1 VRRRFFVKKFD
12 GDKAV
17 LRAESAHHLGHV
29 LRAEMG
35 QSYELSDG
43 ETVRLGRVNRID
55 RDEIEFELT
64 ETVADIGQ
72 PRLAITLLL
81 SIVKF
86 DRFEWALE
94 KATELGVDE
103 IIPLDAARSEKG
115 LILAAAKR
123 AERWQR
129 ILMESS
135 QQARRLRPPVLREV
149 ENVENKF
156 AAPVGEDSARR
167 NSVRIILSERSDA
180 RPLREI
186 LAAHSR
192 ESTSSAILAI
202 GPEGGWT
209 DEEFAAAETG
219 GFEEASLGSN
229 ILRTETAVMA
239 ALASLNLIFG

>member
-1 VRRRFFVKKFD
+1 VRRRFFVKQFE

-43 ETVRLGRVNRID
+43 ETVRVGRVNRID

-64 ETVADIGQ
+64 ETVADIAA

-81 SIVKF
+81 TIVKF

-103 IIPLDAARSEKG
+103 IVPLSAARTEKG
-115 LILAAAKR
+115 LVLAAPKR

-135 QQARRLRPPVLREV
+135 QQARRLRPPVLHEV
-149 ENVENKF
+149 ESVSERF
-156 AAPVGEDSARR
+156 ALPSDES
-167 NSVRIILSERSDA
+167 SPKETSLRIILSERGDA

-186 LAAHSR
+186 LGGNLR
-192 ESTSSAILAI
+192 ESTHVATLAI

-209 DEEFAAAETG
+209 DEEFELAENG
-219 GFEEASLGSN
+219 GFEEASLGNN

-239 ALASLNLIFG
+239 ALASINLVFG

>member
-1 VRRRFFVKKFD
+1 MRRRFFVKQFD

-64 ETVADIGQ
+64 ETVTDVAP

-103 IIPLDAARSEKG
+103 IVPLSAARTEKG
-115 LILAAAKR
+115 LILAAPKR
-123 AERWQR
+123 SERWQR

-135 QQARRLRPPVLREV
+135 QQARRLRPPVLHGV
-149 ENVENKF
+149 EGVSEKF
-156 AAPVGEDSARR
+156 VMGSDEDSP
-167 NSVRIILSERSDA
+167 NKTGLRIILSERSDA

-186 LAAHSR
+186 LGGHSR
-192 ESTSSAILAI
+192 ESTHAATLAI

-209 DEEFAAAETG
+209 DDEFEMAETG
-219 GFEEASLGSN
+219 GFEEVSLGNN

-239 ALASLNLIFG
+239 ALASLNLVFG

>member
-1 VRRRFFVKKFD
+1 MRRRFFVKQFD

-43 ETVRLGRVNRID
+43 ETVRLGRVNRIE

-64 ETVADIGQ
+64 ETVAGIT
-72 PRLAITLLL
+72 PLRLTTTLLL

-94 KATELGVDE
+94 KATELGVDN
-103 IIPLDAARSEKG
+103 IVPLNAARTEKG
-115 LILAAAKR
+115 LVLAAAKR

-135 QQARRLRPPVLREV
+135 QQARRLRPPVLHEV
-149 ENVENKF
+149 ESVSERF
-156 AAPVGEDSARR
+156 VAALDETGL
-167 NSVRIILSERSDA
+167 RIILSERSDT

-186 LAAHSR
+186 LGAHPR
-192 ESTSSAILAI
+192 ESIHSATLAI

-209 DEEFAAAETG
+209 DEEFEAATAG
-219 GFEEASLGSN
+219 GFEEASLGNN

-239 ALASLNLIFG
+239 ALASLNLVFG

>member
-1 VRRRFFVKKFD
+1 MRRRFFVKQFD

-43 ETVRLGRVNRID
+43 ETVRLGRVNRVD

-64 ETVADIGQ
+64 ETVADIVA
-72 PRLAITLLL
+72 PRLKITLLL

-103 IIPLDAARSEKG
+103 IIPLNAARSEKG

-149 ENVENKF
+149 ETVADRF
-156 AAPVGEDSARR
+156 APRAGED
-167 NSVRIILSERSDA
+167 SVRIILSERSDA

-186 LAAHSR
+186 LAGHSR
-192 ESTSSAILAI
+192 ESTRSAILAI

-209 DEEFAAAETG
+209 DEEFDLAEAS
-219 GFEEASLGSN
+219 GFEEASMGSN

-239 ALASLNLIFG
+239 ALASLNLVFG

>member
-1 VRRRFFVKKFD
+1 VRRRFFVKQFD

-43 ETVRLGRVNRID
+43 ETVRLGRVNRME

-64 ETVADIGQ
+64 ETVAGIVQ
-72 PRLAITLLL
+72 PRLATTLLL

-94 KATELGVDE
+94 KATELGVDD
-103 IIPLDAARSEKG
+103 IVPLDAARSEKG

-129 ILMESS
+129 ILMESA
-135 QQARRLRPPVLREV
+135 QQARRLRPPVLHEV
-149 ENVENKF
+149 ETVDERFVPTSGVDTSQEK
-156 AAPVGEDSARR
+156 AIRV
-167 NSVRIILSERSDA
+167 ILSERSDA
-180 RPLREI
+180 RPLREV
-186 LAAHSR
+186 LAGHPR
-192 ESTSSAILAI
+192 ESTTSSTLAI

-209 DEEFAAAETG
+209 DEEFTAAAAT
-219 GFEEASLGSN
+219 GFEEASLGAN

-239 ALASLNLIFG
+239 ALASINLIFG

>member
-1 VRRRFFVKKFD
+1 VRRRFFVKQFD
-12 GDKAV
+12 GDRAV

-43 ETVRLGRVNRID
+43 ETVRLGRVNRVD

-64 ETVADIGQ
+64 ETVADAA
-72 PRLAITLLL
+72 PSRLTIRLLL

-94 KATELGVDE
+94 KATELGVDD
-103 IIPLDAARSEKG
+103 IVPLHAARSDKG

-129 ILMESS
+129 ILMECS
-135 QQARRLRPPVLREV
+135 QQARRLRPPVLHEV
-149 ENVENKF
+149 ESVAEGF
-156 AAPVGEDSARR
+156 APAANLNSAEDKG
-167 NSVRIILSERSDA
+167 VRIILSERSDA
-180 RPLREI
+180 RALREI
-186 LAAHSR
+186 LASHPR
-192 ESTSSAILAI
+192 ESTRAATLAI

-209 DEEFAAAETG
+209 DEEFDAALAG
-219 GFEEASLGSN
+219 NFEEASLGSN

-239 ALASLNLIFG
+239 AIASLNLVLG

>member
-1 VRRRFFVKKFD
+1 VRRRFFVKQFD

-43 ETVRLGRVNRID
+43 ETVRLGRVNRVD

-64 ETVADIGQ
+64 ETVSDIVA
-72 PRLAITLLL
+72 PRLSTTLLL

-103 IIPLDAARSEKG
+103 IIPLNAARSEKG

-149 ENVENKF
+149 ENVEDRF
-156 AAPVGEDSARR
+156 AQAVDGSSGD

-180 RPLREI
+180 HPLREI
-186 LAAHSR
+186 LAGHPR
-192 ESTSSAILAI
+192 ENTGSAILAI

-209 DEEFAAAETG
+209 DEEFDAAETG

-239 ALASLNLIFG
+239 ALASLNLVFG

>member
-1 VRRRFFVKKFD
+1 VRRRFFVKQFD

-43 ETVRLGRVNRID
+43 ESVRLGRVNRID

-64 ETVADIGQ
+64 ETVANIEA

-94 KATELGVDE
+94 KATELGVDD
-103 IIPLDAARSEKG
+103 IVPLSAARTEKG
-115 LILAAAKR
+115 LILAAPKR

-135 QQARRLRPPVLREV
+135 QQARRLRPPVLHEV
-149 ENVENKF
+149 ESVSERFALAPNK
-156 AAPVGEDSARR
+156 SAERES
-167 NSVRIILSERSDA
+167 NIRIILSERGDA
-180 RPLREI
+180 SPLREVVGG
-186 LAAHSR
+186 HPR
-192 ESTSSAILAI
+192 ESTHTAALAI

-209 DEEFAAAETG
+209 DEEFDEAEAG
-219 GFEEASLGSN
+219 GFEEASMGSN

-239 ALASLNLIFG
+239 ALASLNLFFG

>member
-1 VRRRFFVKKFD
+1 VRRRFFVKQFD

-17 LRAESAHHLGHV
+17 LRAESAHHLEHV

-43 ETVRLGRVNRID
+43 ETVRLGRVNRIE

-64 ETVADIGQ
+64 ETVSGIVQ

-94 KATELGVDE
+94 KATELGVGE

-115 LILAAAKR
+115 LILAAPKR

-135 QQARRLRPPVLREV
+135 QQARRLRPPILREV
-149 ENVENKF
+149 ESVAERF
-156 AAPVGEDSARR
+156 APAFDEDSAREKNIR
-167 NSVRIILSERSDA
+167 LIFSERSDA

-186 LAAHSR
+186 LDGHPRDAIRAA
-192 ESTSSAILAI
+192 TLAI

-219 GFEEASLGSN
+219 GFQEASLGRN

-239 ALASLNLIFG
+239 ALASLNLVFG

>member
-1 VRRRFFVKKFD
+1 VRRRFFVEQFD

-17 LRAESAHHLGHV
+17 LRAESAHHLGNV

-64 ETVADIGQ
+64 ENVTDIAP
-72 PRLAITLLL
+72 PRLSITLLL
-81 SIVKF
+81 SVVKF

-103 IIPLDAARSEKG
+103 IVPLSAARTEKG
-115 LILAAAKR
+115 LILAAPKR
-123 AERWQR
+123 AERWHR

-135 QQARRLRPPVLREV
+135 QQARRLRPPVLHQV
-149 ENVENKF
+149 ESVSERF
-156 AAPVGEDSARR
+156 ARPPSEHSLKETG
-167 NSVRIILSERSDA
+167 VRIILSEHGDSRS
-180 RPLREI
+180 LREI
-186 LAAHSR
+186 LGTHSR
-192 ESTSSAILAI
+192 ESTHAGTLAV

-209 DEEFAAAETG
+209 DEEFEMAETG

-239 ALASLNLIFG
+239 ALASLNLVFG

>member
-1 VRRRFFVKKFD
+1 MRRRFFVKQFD

-17 LRAESAHHLGHV
+17 LRAESAHHLGKV

-43 ETVRLGRVNRID
+43 ETVRLGRVNRIE

-64 ETVADIGQ
+64 EIVADVE
-72 PRLAITLLL
+72 PARLKITLLL

-103 IIPLDAARSEKG
+103 IVPLNAARSEKG

-135 QQARRLRPPVLREV
+135 QQARRLRPPILREV
-149 ENVENKF
+149 ETAGERFSGPLGDVS
-156 AAPVGEDSARR
+156 AAATAIRV
-167 NSVRIILSERSDA
+167 ILSERSEA
-180 RPLREI
+180 LPLREV
-186 LAAHSR
+186 LARHPR
-192 ESTSSAILAI
+192 ETTGAAILAI

-209 DEEFAAAETG
+209 EEEFAAAAG
-219 GFEEASLGSN
+219 SRFEEASLGAN

-239 ALASLNLIFG
+239 AISSLNLMFG

>member
-1 VRRRFFVKKFD
+1 MRRRFFVKQFD

-43 ETVRLGRVNRID
+43 ESVRLGRVTRVD

-64 ETVADIGQ
+64 ETVAGVVQ
-72 PRLAITLLL
+72 TRLAITLLL

-103 IIPLDAARSEKG
+103 IIPMNAARSEKG

-135 QQARRLRPPVLREV
+135 QQARRLRPPVLRDV
-149 ENVENKF
+149 ENAESEFARESGENSLR
-156 AAPVGEDSARR
+156 V
-167 NSVRIILSERSDA
+167 ILSERGDA
-180 RPLREI
+180 HPLREI
-186 LAAHSR
+186 LAAHPR
-192 ESTSSAILAI
+192 GSTNSATLAI

-209 DEEFAAAETG
+209 EEEFAVAEAAK
-219 GFEEASLGSN
+219 FEEASLGGN
-229 ILRTETAVMA
+229 ILRSETAVMA
-239 ALASLNLIFG
+239 ALASLNLVFG

>member
-1 VRRRFFVKKFD
+1 MRRRFFVKQFD

-64 ETVADIGQ
+64 EIVADIA
-72 PRLAITLLL
+72 PSRLAITLLL

-94 KATELGVDE
+94 KATELGVDD
-103 IIPLDAARSEKG
+103 IVPLGAARTEKG
-115 LILAAAKR
+115 LILAAPKR

-135 QQARRLRPPVLREV
+135 QQARRLRPPVLHEV
-149 ENVENKF
+149 ESVSERF
-156 AAPVGEDSARR
+156 ALASKESSTNDTGL
-167 NSVRIILSERSDA
+167 RIILSERSDA
-180 RPLREI
+180 RPFREI
-186 LAAHSR
+186 LGGHPR
-192 ESTSSAILAI
+192 ESTHAAILAV
-202 GPEGGWT
+202 GPEGGWK
-209 DEEFAAAETG
+209 DEEFEAAESG
-219 GFEEASLGSN
+219 GFEEASLGNN

-239 ALASLNLIFG
+239 ALASLNLVFG

>member
-1 VRRRFFVKKFD
+1 MRRRFFVKQFD

-55 RDEIEFELT
+55 RDEIEFELI
-64 ETVADIGQ
+64 ETVSDIVAS
-72 PRLAITLLL
+72 RLAITLLL

-94 KATELGVDE
+94 KATELGVNE
-103 IIPLDAARSEKG
+103 IIPLNAARSEKG
-115 LILAAAKR
+115 LILAAPKR

-135 QQARRLRPPVLREV
+135 QQARRLRPPVLRDVESVDEV
-149 ENVENKF
+149 F
-156 AAPVGEDSARR
+156 TLPVADD
-167 NSVRIILSERSDA
+167 SVRIILSERSDA

-186 LAAHSR
+186 LAGHSR
-192 ESTSSAILAI
+192 ESTSAATLAI

-209 DEEFAAAETG
+209 DEEFDAAETS

-239 ALASLNLIFG
+239 ALASLNLVFG

>member
-1 VRRRFFVKKFD
+1 MRRRFFVKQFD

-43 ETVRLGRVNRID
+43 ETVRVGRVNRVD
-55 RDEIEFELT
+55 GDEIEFELI
-64 ETVADIGQ
+64 EIVADSAP

-94 KATELGVDE
+94 KATEMGVTD
-103 IIPLDAARSEKG
+103 IVPLNAARSEKG

-135 QQARRLRPPVLREV
+135 QQARRLRPPVLHEV
-149 ENVENKF
+149 ESVPERFGVLSN
-156 AAPVGEDSARR
+156 PD
-167 NSVRIILSERSDA
+167 SVRDKSIRVILSERSDA
-180 RPLREI
+180 RPLRKI
-186 LAAHSR
+186 LATCPR
-192 ESTSSAILAI
+192 ESTYAAILAV

-209 DEEFAAAETG
+209 DEEFAAAATG

>member
-1 VRRRFFVKKFD
+1 MRRRFFVKQFD

-17 LRAESAHHLGHV
+17 LRAESAHHLGLV

-43 ETVRLGRVNRID
+43 ETVRVGRVNRVD
-55 RDEIEFELT
+55 RDEIEFELI
-64 ETVADIGQ
+64 ETVAGITP

-94 KATELGVDE
+94 KATELGVTE
-103 IIPLDAARSEKG
+103 IVPLNAARSEKG

-149 ENVENKF
+149 ETF
-156 AAPVGEDSARR
+156 AARLAAVLDGDSTHGK
-167 NSVRIILSERSDA
+167 SLRIILSERSDA
-180 RPLREI
+180 RPLREL
-186 LAAHSR
+186 LAGHSR
-192 ESTSSAILAI
+192 ESTHHAILAI

-209 DEEFAAAETG
+209 DEEFDAAATSE
-219 GFEEASLGSN
+219 FEEASLGSN

-239 ALASLNLIFG
+239 AIASFNLVFG

>member
-1 VRRRFFVKKFD
+1 M
-12 GDKAV
+12 

-64 ETVADIGQ
+64 ETVAGIVA
-72 PRLAITLLL
+72 PRLTVTLLL

-94 KATELGVDE
+94 KATELGVNE
-103 IIPLDAARSEKG
+103 IIPLNAARSEKG
-115 LILAAAKR
+115 LILAAEKR

-135 QQARRLRPPVLREV
+135 QQARRLRPPILREV
-149 ENVENKF
+149 ETVEARFVK
-156 AAPVGEDSARR
+156 PLGE
-167 NSVRIILSERSDA
+167 NSMRVILSERSDSRA
-180 RPLREI
+180 LREI
-186 LAAHSR
+186 FAEHPRETTDAA
-192 ESTSSAILAI
+192 TLAI

-209 DEEFAAAETG
+209 DEEFEAAVEA
-219 GFEEASLGSN
+219 GFAEASLGSN

-239 ALASLNLIFG
+239 ALASINLVFG

>member
-1 VRRRFFVKKFD
+1 VRRRFFVKQFD

-43 ETVRLGRVNRID
+43 QTVRVGRVNRVD
-55 RDEIEFELT
+55 RDEIEFELI
-64 ETVADIGQ
+64 ETVADVVP

-94 KATELGVDE
+94 KATELGVAD
-103 IIPLDAARSEKG
+103 IVPLNAARSEKG

-135 QQARRLRPPVLREV
+135 QQARRLRPPVLH
-149 ENVENKF
+149 NVETFVARF
-156 AAPVGEDSARR
+156 ALEADGDSTKGK
-167 NSVRIILSERSDA
+167 VLRIILSERGDA
-180 RPLREI
+180 RPMREI
-186 LAAHSR
+186 LVAHSR
-192 ESTSSAILAI
+192 ESTHAAILAI

-209 DEEFAAAETG
+209 DEEFAAATAG
-219 GFEEASLGSN
+219 GFKEASLGSN

-239 ALASLNLIFG
+239 AIASLNLVFG

>member
-1 VRRRFFVKKFD
+1 VRRRFFVKQFD
-12 GDKAV
+12 GDTAV
-17 LRAESAHHLGHV
+17 LRAESAHHLGNV

-64 ETVADIGQ
+64 ETVADIVA

-94 KATELGVDE
+94 KATELGVDD
-103 IIPLDAARSEKG
+103 IVPLSAARTEKG
-115 LILAAAKR
+115 LILAAPKR

-135 QQARRLRPPVLREV
+135 QQARRLRPPALHEV
-149 ENVENKF
+149 ETVSERF
-156 AAPVGEDSARR
+156 ALASNEQSPDETGLW
-167 NSVRIILSERSDA
+167 IILSERGDA

-186 LAAHSR
+186 LGAHPR
-192 ESTSSAILAI
+192 ESTHAVTLAV

-209 DEEFAAAETG
+209 DEEFEAADAG
-219 GFEEASLGSN
+219 GFEEASLGNN
-229 ILRTETAVMA
+229 ILRAETAVMA
-239 ALASLNLIFG
+239 ALASLNLVFG

>member
-1 VRRRFFVKKFD
+1 VRRRFFVKQFD

-43 ETVRLGRVNRID
+43 ETVRLGRVNRVD

-64 ETVADIGQ
+64 ETVANVVAT
-72 PRLAITLLL
+72 RLSITLLL

-103 IIPLDAARSEKG
+103 IIPINSARSEKG

-149 ENVENKF
+149 ESVEERF
-156 AAPVGEDSARR
+156 ALVAVE
-167 NSVRIILSERSDA
+167 NSVRVILSERSDA

-186 LAAHSR
+186 FGGHPR
-192 ESTSSAILAI
+192 ETTSSAILAI

-209 DEEFAAAETG
+209 DEEFAAAEAG

-239 ALASLNLIFG
+239 ALASLNLVFG

>member
-1 VRRRFFVKKFD
+1 VRRRFFVKQFD

-43 ETVRLGRVNRID
+43 ETVRLGRVNRVD

-64 ETVADIGQ
+64 EIVADVAA
-72 PRLAITLLL
+72 PRLTITLLL

-94 KATELGVDE
+94 KATELGVTD
-103 IIPLDAARSEKG
+103 IVPLNSARSEKG

-135 QQARRLRPPVLREV
+135 QQARRLRPPVLHDV
-149 ENVENKF
+149 EGF
-156 AAPVGEDSARR
+156 AARFAPLPDG
-167 NSVRIILSERSDA
+167 NSPQPNVLRIILSERGDA
-180 RPLREI
+180 QPLREI
-186 LAAHSR
+186 LAAHPR
-192 ESTSSAILAI
+192 DATLAATLAI

-209 DEEFAAAETG
+209 DEEFAAAATS

-239 ALASLNLIFG
+239 AIASLNLVFG

>member
-1 VRRRFFVKKFD
+1 MRRRFFVKQFE

-43 ETVRLGRVNRID
+43 ETVRLGRVNRVD

-64 ETVADIGQ
+64 ETVADVTP

-94 KATELGVDE
+94 KATELGVNE
-103 IIPLDAARSEKG
+103 IVPLSAARSEKG
-115 LILAAAKR
+115 LILAATKR

-135 QQARRLRPPVLREV
+135 QQARRLRPPVLRGVQTVTEI
-149 ENVENKF
+149 F
-156 AAPVGEDSARR
+156 APSSSA
-167 NSVRIILSERSDA
+167 SQLHESSIRIILSERSDS
-180 RPLREI
+180 RPLRDI
-186 LAAHSR
+186 LDGHPR
-192 ESTSSAILAI
+192 DSTTSATLAI

-209 DEEFAAAETG
+209 EEEFAAAATS

-239 ALASLNLIFG
+239 AIASINLVFG

>member
-1 VRRRFFVKKFD
+1 MRRRFFVKQFD

-64 ETVADIGQ
+64 ETVADIVAS
-72 PRLAITLLL
+72 RLSTTLLL

-103 IIPLDAARSEKG
+103 IIPLNAARSEKG

-149 ENVENKF
+149 ESAEERF
-156 AAPVGEDSARR
+156 AVAAGDK
-167 NSVRIILSERSDA
+167 SVRIVLSERSDA

-186 LAAHSR
+186 LAGHSR
-192 ESTSSAILAI
+192 INTSSAILAI

-209 DEEFAAAETG
+209 DEEFAAAEAG
-219 GFEEASLGSN
+219 DLKR
-229 ILRTETAVMA
+229 LRWAPTFCERK
-239 ALASLNLIFG
+239 LL

>member
-1 VRRRFFVKKFD
+1 VRRRFFVKQFD
-12 GDKAV
+12 GDKTV
-17 LRAESAHHLGHV
+17 LRAESAHHLGKV

-43 ETVRLGRVNRID
+43 ETVRLGRVNRIE

-64 ETVADIGQ
+64 ETVADVVQ
-72 PRLAITLLL
+72 TRLKTTLLL

-103 IIPLDAARSEKG
+103 VVPLNAARSEKG

-135 QQARRLRPPVLREV
+135 QQARRLRPPVLHEV
-149 ENVENKF
+149 ETATERF
-156 AAPVGEDSARR
+156 SRLLGEGSAAVTTI
-167 NSVRIILSERSDA
+167 RIMLSERIDA
-180 RPLREI
+180 RPLREV
-186 LAAHSR
+186 LAGHSR
-192 ESTSSAILAI
+192 ETTRAAVLAI

-209 DEEFAAAETG
+209 EEEFAAAAG
-219 GFEEASLGSN
+219 SGFEEASLGVN

-239 ALASLNLIFG
+239 AIASLNLVFG

>member
-1 VRRRFFVKKFD
+1 MRRRFFVKQFD

-43 ETVRLGRVNRID
+43 ETVRLGRVNRVD

-64 ETVADIGQ
+64 ETVADIVQ
-72 PRLAITLLL
+72 PRLSTTLLL

-103 IIPLDAARSEKG
+103 IVPLHAARSEKG

-135 QQARRLRPPVLREV
+135 QQARRLRPPVLRDV
-149 ENVENKF
+149 ESVEDGF
-156 AAPVGEDSARR
+156 ALPAGGDH
-167 NSVRIILSERSDA
+167 SVRIILSERWDA

-186 LAAHSR
+186 LAGHAR
-192 ESTSSAILAI
+192 ESTSSATLAI

-209 DEEFAAAETG
+209 DEEFDAAEAN
-219 GFEEASLGSN
+219 GFNEASLGSN

-239 ALASLNLIFG
+239 ALASLNLVFG

>member
-1 VRRRFFVKKFD
+1 VKQFD

-43 ETVRLGRVNRID
+43 ETVRLGRVNRVD

-64 ETVADIGQ
+64 ETVSDIVA
-72 PRLAITLLL
+72 PRFAITLLL

-94 KATELGVDE
+94 KATELGVNE
-103 IIPLDAARSEKG
+103 IIPLNAARSEKG

-135 QQARRLRPPVLREV
+135 QQARRLRPPVLRDV
-149 ENVENKF
+149 EPVDEAFALPSGEN
-156 AAPVGEDSARR
+156 SM
-167 NSVRIILSERSDA
+167 RIILSERSDA
-180 RPLREI
+180 RPMREI
-186 LAAHSR
+186 LAGHPR
-192 ESTSSAILAI
+192 EATNAATLAI

-209 DEEFAAAETG
+209 DEEFSAATEA
-219 GFEEASLGSN
+219 GFEEASMGSN

-239 ALASLNLIFG
+239 ALASLNLVFS

>member
-1 VRRRFFVKKFD
+1 VRRRFFVKQFE

-43 ETVRLGRVNRID
+43 ETVRLGRVYRID

-64 ETVADIGQ
+64 EVIADIAPQ
-72 PRLAITLLL
+72 RLSVTLLL

-94 KATELGVDE
+94 KATELGVTE
-103 IIPLDAARSEKG
+103 IVPLNAARSEKG
-115 LILAAAKR
+115 LILAAPKR

-135 QQARRLRPPVLREV
+135 QQARRLRPPVLHEV
-149 ENVENKF
+149 AAVEESFRPEANQRSSQ
-156 AAPVGEDSARR
+156 AA
-167 NSVRIILSERSDA
+167 VRIILSERSDA
-180 RPLREI
+180 RPMREI
-186 LAAHSR
+186 LAMHPR
-192 ESTSSAILAI
+192 VSTHFVTLAI

-209 DEEFAAAETG
+209 EEEFAAAAAS
-219 GFEEASLGSN
+219 GFEEASLGGN

-239 ALASLNLIFG
+239 ALASLNLVYG

>member
-1 VRRRFFVKKFD
+1 VRRRFFVQQFE

-43 ETVRLGRVNRID
+43 ETVRLGRVNRIE

-64 ETVADIGQ
+64 ETVANAAA

-94 KATELGVDE
+94 KATELGVNE
-103 IIPLDAARSEKG
+103 IVPLSAARSEKG
-115 LILAAAKR
+115 LILAAPKR

-135 QQARRLRPPVLREV
+135 QQARRLRPPILHETRTVAEIFSSPPS
-149 ENVENKF
+149 ESSPHEK
-156 AAPVGEDSARR
+156 A
-167 NSVRIILSERSDA
+167 VRIILSERSDS
-180 RPLREI
+180 RPLREV
-186 LAAHSR
+186 LSGHPR
-192 ESTSSAILAI
+192 ESTHSATLAI

-209 DEEFAAAETG
+209 EEEFDAAAAS
-219 GFEEASLGSN
+219 GFEEASLGAN

-239 ALASLNLIFG
+239 ALASLNLVYG

>member
-1 VRRRFFVKKFD
+1 VRRRFFVKQFE

-43 ETVRLGRVNRID
+43 ETVRLGRVNRVD

-64 ETVADIGQ
+64 ETVTDIAPSG
-72 PRLAITLLL
+72 LSITLLL
-81 SIVKF
+81 SVVKF
-86 DRFEWALE
+86 DRFEWAIE
-94 KATELGVDE
+94 KATELGVDD
-103 IIPLDAARSEKG
+103 IVPLNAARSEKG
-115 LILAAAKR
+115 LILAAPKR

-135 QQARRLRPPVLREV
+135 QQARRLRPPVLHEV
-149 ENVENKF
+149 STIAQSFAPPPSDDSQNEN
-156 AAPVGEDSARR
+156 AL
-167 NSVRIILSERSDA
+167 RIILSERSDA
-180 RPLREI
+180 RPLREV
-186 LAAHSR
+186 LDGHLR
-192 ESTSSAILAI
+192 ESTHSVTLAI

-209 DEEFAAAETG
+209 DDEFDAAAAY
-219 GFEEASLGSN
+219 GFEEASLGGN

-239 ALASLNLIFG
+239 ALASLNLVYG

>member
-1 VRRRFFVKKFD
+1 VRRRFFVKQFD

-43 ETVRLGRVNRID
+43 ETVRLGRVNRVD

-64 ETVADIGQ
+64 ETVANIAP

-94 KATELGVDE
+94 KATELGVTE
-103 IIPLDAARSEKG
+103 IVPLNAARSEKG

-123 AERWQR
+123 ADRWQR

-135 QQARRLRPPVLREV
+135 QQARRLRPPVLHGV
-149 ENVENKF
+149 ETFGARF
-156 AAPVGEDSARR
+156 AWVPAGDSAQA
-167 NSVRIILSERSDA
+167 NVLRILLSERSDS
-180 RPLREI
+180 RPMREL
-186 LAAHSR
+186 LAAHPR
-192 ESTSSAILAI
+192 ELTNAAILAI

-209 DEEFAAAETG
+209 DEEFEAAAAS
-219 GFEEASLGSN
+219 GFDEASLGSN

-239 ALASLNLIFG
+239 ALASLNLVFG

>member
-1 VRRRFFVKKFD
+1 VRRRFFVKQFD
-12 GDKAV
+12 GDTAV
-17 LRAESAHHLGHV
+17 LRAESAHHLGNV

-64 ETVADIGQ
+64 ETVADIVA

-94 KATELGVDE
+94 KATELGVDD
-103 IIPLDAARSEKG
+103 IVPLSAARTEKG
-115 LILAAAKR
+115 LILAAPKR

-135 QQARRLRPPVLREV
+135 QQARRLRPSVLHEV
-149 ENVENKF
+149 KSVSEKF
-156 AAPVGEDSARR
+156 APTSDQASL
-167 NSVRIILSERSDA
+167 RIILSERSDA
-180 RPLREI
+180 RSLREI
-186 LAAHSR
+186 LGGHSR
-192 ESTSSAILAI
+192 ESKHAATLAI

-209 DEEFAAAETG
+209 AEEFEAAESG
-219 GFEEASLGSN
+219 GFEEASLGNN
-229 ILRTETAVMA
+229 ILRTETAVVA
-239 ALASLNLIFG
+239 ALASLNLVFG

>member
-1 VRRRFFVKKFD
+1 MRRRFFVKQFD

-43 ETVRLGRVNRID
+43 ETVRVGRVNRVD

-64 ETVADIGQ
+64 ETVADSAP

-94 KATELGVDE
+94 KATELGVTE
-103 IIPLDAARSEKG
+103 IVPLNAARSENG

-135 QQARRLRPPVLREV
+135 QQARRLRPPVLHEV
-149 ENVENKF
+149 GTVSGRF
-156 AAPVGEDSARR
+156 ATALDEDRAGERGI
-167 NSVRIILSERSDA
+167 RIILSERSGA

-186 LAAHSR
+186 LAAHPR
-192 ESTSSAILAI
+192 ESTYAAILAI
-202 GPEGGWT
+202 GPEGGWI
-209 DEEFAAAETG
+209 DEEFVAAATG

-239 ALASLNLIFG
+239 ALASLNLVFG

>member
-1 VRRRFFVKKFD
+1 VRRRFFVKQFD

-64 ETVADIGQ
+64 ETVADIAP

-94 KATELGVDE
+94 KATELGVND
-103 IIPLDAARSEKG
+103 IVPLSAARTEKG
-115 LILAAAKR
+115 LVLAAPKR

-129 ILMESS
+129 ILMEAS
-135 QQARRLRPPVLREV
+135 QQARRLRPPVLHEV
-149 ENVENKF
+149 ESVVERF
-156 AAPVGEDSARR
+156 APAFDETGL
-167 NSVRIILSERSDA
+167 RIILSERSDA
-180 RPLREI
+180 RQMREV
-186 LAAHSR
+186 LGAHSR
-192 ESTSSAILAI
+192 ESIHSARLAI

-209 DEEFAAAETG
+209 DEEFEAAESG
-219 GFEEASLGSN
+219 GFEEASLGNN

-239 ALASLNLIFG
+239 ALASLNLVFG

>member
-1 VRRRFFVKKFD
+1 MRRRFFVKQFE

-29 LRAEMG
+29 LRAGMG

-64 ETVADIGQ
+64 ETVADIAA
-72 PRLAITLLL
+72 PRLTITLLL

-94 KATELGVDE
+94 KATELGVDDVV
-103 IIPLDAARSEKG
+103 PLSTARTEKG
-115 LILAAAKR
+115 LILAAPKR

-135 QQARRLRPPVLREV
+135 QQARRLRPPVLHEV
-149 ENVENKF
+149 ESVSERF
-156 AAPVGEDSARR
+156 ALASDEHLPNDSGL
-167 NSVRIILSERSDA
+167 RIILSERSDA

-186 LAAHSR
+186 LGAHSR
-192 ESTSSAILAI
+192 ESTHAGTLAI

-209 DEEFAAAETG
+209 DEEFEMAETG
-219 GFEEASLGSN
+219 GFEEASMGSN

-239 ALASLNLIFG
+239 ALASLNLVFG

>member
-1 VRRRFFVKKFD
+1 MRRRFFVKQFD

-43 ETVRLGRVNRID
+43 ETVRLGRVNRVD

-64 ETVADIGQ
+64 ETVVDIVAS
-72 PRLAITLLL
+72 RFAIMLLL

-94 KATELGVDE
+94 KATELGVNE
-103 IIPLDAARSEKG
+103 IIPLNAARSEKG
-115 LILAAAKR
+115 LILAVAKR

-135 QQARRLRPPVLREV
+135 QQARRLRPPLLRDVLPSDV
-149 ENVENKF
+149 AFAVPTAEN
-156 AAPVGEDSARR
+156 SM
-167 NSVRIILSERSDA
+167 RIILSERGDA
-180 RPLREI
+180 VPMREI
-186 LAAHSR
+186 FARRPREATTAA
-192 ESTSSAILAI
+192 TLAI

-209 DEEFAAAETG
+209 DEELAAATEA

-239 ALASLNLIFG
+239 AMASLNLVFG